1 MQLNISNERLPMSE
15 FILAIENATKDY
27 RTDHTVFQALRGIS
41 LKIRK
46 GEFVSIVGP
55 SGSGKSTLL
64 HLLGCLDVP
73 TSGEVYLDGKPIS
86 KMSGD
91 ELAEDR
97 NKKIG
102 FVFQA
107 FNLSSTLTVFR
118 NVELPLIIC
127 EMEEKARAKI
137 VDDRLNVVGLLPKR
151 DNLPSQLSGGERQRA
166 AIARAIANNP
176 EMILADE
183 PTGNLDSKSGKV
195 VMDFL
200 YNLWKEKGITIVIVT
215 HEPVVA
221 AYSERTIYIRDGK
234 VEKETTQK
242 PKIATHDD
250 LKVKA

>member
-1 MQLNISNERLPMSE
+1 MSE
-15 FILAIENATKDY
+15 FIIAIENATKEY
-27 RTDHTVFQALRGIS
+27 RSDHTSFQALRGVS

-46 GEFVSIVGP
+46 GEFASIVGP

-73 TSGEVYLDGKPIS
+73 TSGEVYLDGKAIS

-97 NKKIG
+97 NRKIG

-118 NVELPLIIC
+118 NVELPLIIR
-127 EMEEKARAKI
+127 EMDEKERAKI
-137 VDDRLNVVGLLPKR
+137 VEDRLAVVGLLPKR

-166 AIARAIANNP
+166 AIARAIANDP

-183 PTGNLDSKSGKV
+183 PTGNLDSKSGTV

-200 YNLWKEKGITIVIVT
+200 YNLWKEKGITVVIVT

-234 VEKETTQK
+234 VEKETIQK
-242 PKIATHDD
+242 PKVAGHED
-250 LKVKA
+250 LKMKA